1 MTVQMPHQR
10 DRKLR
15 AEIGRLADEIEAEMR
30 RLGLWS
36 ADPPPEDRVLEG
48 GAFGRDTVGFEQWIQ
63 VVLVARL
70 RAVAAGELDPPTSSM
85 VGTAAIREWDGIH
98 ERESLASL
106 LSRLDGVIVRGGP
119 A

>member
-1 MTVQMPHQR
+1 MTVRMPHQR
-10 DRKLR
+10 DRELR
-15 AEIGRLADEIEAEMR
+15 AVLGRLADEIEAEMR

-36 ADPPPEDRVLEG
+36 AEPPGEDRVLEG
-48 GAFGRDTVGFEQWIQ
+48 GAFGQGTVAFEHWIQ

-85 VGTAAIREWDGIH
+85 VGTAAVREWDGVQ
-98 ERESLASL
+98 EREGLASL